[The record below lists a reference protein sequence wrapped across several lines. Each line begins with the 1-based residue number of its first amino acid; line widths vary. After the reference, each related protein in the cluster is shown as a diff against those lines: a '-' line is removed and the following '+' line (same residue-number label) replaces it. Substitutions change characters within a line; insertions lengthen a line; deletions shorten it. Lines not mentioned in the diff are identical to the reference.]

1 MRGGSWEKA
10 VLLIEHSG
18 VHLRCLL
25 NPERLELR
33 RNAGVVPRRSLG
45 GVMTGA
51 GLSDD
56 PLLYVGG
63 GRTELTLDLL
73 FDVSLAVRGPDAP
86 PLDDVREMT
95 GPLWDLAEN
104 SDAGDRRGRPPMVR
118 FLWGTSWN
126 LPGVVAAVSE
136 RLEHF
141 TRDGKPHRSWLRL
154 HLLRVAVAEDVEP
167 AEPSAPPLDRE
178 EARRR
183 LAGQDLV
190 THEPVGGDRG
200 GERLDQ
206 IAAERFG
213 HPGYWSLLAEINNL
227 DDPLRHAGR
236 PLRVPADPSLVGGG
250 SRA

>member
-1 MRGGSWEKA
+1 MEKA

-18 VHLRCLL
+18 EHLRCLL
-25 NPERLELR
+25 NPERLELC
-33 RNAGVVPRRSLG
+33 RNAGVVARRSLG
-45 GVMTGA
+45 GSMTGA

-86 PLDDVREMT
+86 PLEDVRELT

-104 SDAGDRRGRPPMVR
+104 SAAGGRYGRPPTVC
-118 FLWGTSWN
+118 FLWGTGWN

-154 HLLRVAVAEDVEP
+154 RLLRVAVSEE
-167 AEPSAPPLDRE
+167 AEPSEPTAPPLDRE

-183 LAGQDLV
+183 LAGREMV

-213 HPGYWSLLAEINNL
+213 HPGYWGLLAEINDL
-227 DDPLRHAGR
+227 DDPLHPAGR

-250 SRA
+250 GRA